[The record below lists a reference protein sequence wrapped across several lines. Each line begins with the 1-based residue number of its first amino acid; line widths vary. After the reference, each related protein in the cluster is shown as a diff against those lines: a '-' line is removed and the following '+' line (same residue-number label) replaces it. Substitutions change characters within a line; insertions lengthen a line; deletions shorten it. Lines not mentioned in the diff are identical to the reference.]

1 MNTPVDININQRFE
15 LTNTENYYSSIE
27 TSRYIILSKY
37 ILLLTGYIKLILDN
51 KIKHKSYFKFVIIRG
66 LNTMTNVFNTI
77 LYFTKNVELA
87 FSYSQK
93 SFYLYI
99 EFVKQI
105 SHDENTFL
113 QLNTKDAIMYVYKKT
128 IHELNQSF
136 IKNMESTSVEDN
148 IKLNAVKEYI
158 TVYENIFIH
167 FLNKYDFVDSYVD
180 NNPHLIIMENIF
192 NNINI
197 ELTKEKLFQLNLCI
211 NKLNTIK
218 KIDTYLEC
226 VLQIVIH
233 AKKINRYDFSEKFL
247 SGMFD
252 SYAQNENTDLF
263 IEWLK
268 S

>member
-1 MNTPVDININQRFE
+1 MNTSVDININQRFE
-15 LTNTENYYSSIE
+15 LANTENYYSSIE
-27 TSRYIILSKY
+27 TSRSIILSKY
-37 ILLLTGYIKLILDN
+37 ILLLMDYIRLILDKSKN
-51 KIKHKSYFKFVIIRG
+51 KTYFKFVIIRG

-128 IHELNQSF
+128 IHELNHSF
-136 IKNMESTSVEDN
+136 IKNMESNSVEDN
-148 IKLNAVKEYI
+148 KLNVVKEYI
-158 TVYENIFIH
+158 TIYENIFIH
-167 FLNKYDFVDSYVD
+167 FLNKYDFVDLRD
-180 NNPHLIIMENIF
+180 NPHLIIMENIF
-192 NNINI
+192 NNINNN

-226 VLQIVIH
+226 VLQIVTH
-233 AKKINRYDFSEKFL
+233 ATKINQYDFSEKFL

-252 SYAQNENTDLF
+252 SYAQNENTSLF